1 MRRLA
6 RLAFSLSVVSVVGC
20 ADGGDFDDTSLP
32 CPPTNYSCDITDEAC
47 AAAVL
52 DLTACIRGDEVPE
65 LPKINRLTA
74 RQFGEQ
80 LSAEAEEEEHGPS
93 PWDPVLAALGML
105 PSGRSLV
112 EASIAEAVDSV
123 AAFYDS
129 ETKEVSI
136 ITDAGSEDADPRERM
151 YLLSHEFT
159 HLLQD
164 QAHDLEKLSDEASS
178 STDRRLSLDM
188 LVEGE
193 AVVTSTRALLRL
205 ARRSPDDFDFPN
217 FFDTLD
223 QSLLEGIG
231 QASAPLA
238 ATLQSLP
245 YNVGGRYVAKLW
257 ERSGRGAVKGLYDT
271 SPPTAAD
278 WLAMDTAHPGE
289 SRAQELDCAPPLPP
303 DGFELYDLD
312 HFGSAG
318 VLAMLA
324 SIDKTELELPGELA
338 SDAFALYVEQGDT
351 DPANTKV
358 IGVWRLRFRS
368 AAASDRFYKLFEKR
382 DIGLRRVG
390 SELLIRV
397 SSSSASGLLQD
408 SELEACPTLEE
419 LDPKHPTGSQ
429 PNAMRKLQ
437 RLWH

>member
-6 RLAFSLSVVSVVGC
+6 RLAFSLSVVGVVGC

-32 CPPTNYSCDITDEAC
+32 CPPTQYSCDITDEAC
-47 AAAVL
+47 AAGVL
-52 DLTACIRGDEVPE
+52 DLTACIRGDDVPE

-74 RQFGEQ
+74 REFGEQ
-80 LSAEAEEEEHGPS
+80 LRVEAEEDDNGPS
-93 PWDPVLAALGML
+93 PWDPVLVALGLL
-105 PSGRSLV
+105 PAGKGLV

-136 ITDAGSEDADPRERM
+136 ITDAGSEDADARERM

-164 QAHDLEKLSDEASS
+164 RAHDLEKLSDEASS
-178 STDRRLSLDM
+178 STDRRLSLSM

-205 ARRSPDDFDFPN
+205 VRRSPDDFNFPN

-223 QSLLEGIG
+223 ESLLEGVG

-238 ATLQSLP
+238 AALQSMP
-245 YNVGGRYVAKLW
+245 YNVGGRYVAKLG
-257 ERSGRGAVKGLYDT
+257 ERSGWDAVKKLYDT
-271 SPPTAAD
+271 TPPTAAD
-278 WLAMDTAHPGE
+278 WLALDTAHPGD
-289 SRAQELDCAPPLPP
+289 SRAEPLDCAPPLPP

-312 HFGSAG
+312 HFGAAG

-338 SDAFALYVEQGDT
+338 ADAFALYVEQGDT
-351 DPANTKV
+351 DPARARV

-397 SSSSASGLLQD
+397 SSGSASTLLQD
-408 SELEACPTLEE
+408 SELEACPSLEE

-429 PNAMRKLQ
+429 PNPVRKIT